1 MATTDWYGEAEAL
14 IQRLAGRWRCATSR
28 RLAMGGDDL
37 AQELWLAALAAER
50 RKSGTW
56 RAAIRHRFSNLTRT
70 EIRRNKHV

>member
-1 MATTDWYGEAEAL
+1 MATPGWYVEAEAL
-14 IQRLAGRWRCATSR
+14 IQRLAAKWQCATSR

-50 RKSGTW
+50 RESGTW
-56 RAAIRHRFSNLTRT
+56 RPAIRHRFSNLTRT